1 MDFSRLSDEDLLALK
16 NGDLSKV
23 SDAGLIALREANKP
37 APGFGSPRDLIS
49 GVNRTI
55 GSLGDAVVTGYN
67 LMLPKSQEV
76 QPLSEGMRSAGVDLD
91 RPRSFMG
98 MVGEYAMPGPG
109 GAKTQALETL
119 LAAGGGYLA
128 RQAAPDSLL
137 AEIGGAVAA
146 PMAFKSAPALVAEGT
161 RRAIR
166 GGNNAAIAE
175 RVAAA
180 DALGAPMTVGTAS
193 QNSLLQVLERLSGSV
208 PGGVTPFRKAGEE
221 AAAAIKDRL
230 TKITSG
236 TADDVVKA
244 GRTIQRGL
252 FDADTGWT
260 ARTKQ
265 VNDTL
270 YEKLDEKLTASDWWA
285 QRGMP
290 ESYGRTVA
298 GGAEWQQPWPDARWA
313 DDVAPVV
320 REPLA
325 GPSPYGRATSPSRRQ
340 LLMGRQPE
348 TIPTSP
354 EVNLPAGA
362 PPPAAGGSRGFPALN
377 TRQFIGGANKG
388 VRGAPSLS
396 ETLFQDK
403 EVQGFFEAFVNDI
416 EVNNGSVPYAA
427 IKRLRTEVGD
437 LLGDPELIGSSRREL
452 LSSFYR
458 SLTDDMKAAAT
469 EAGALKEFERAN
481 AYHKARI
488 ERVEDFYNALYK
500 KTTPEEVWSA
510 VIGDNP
516 RSPSRLAAIRKGLKP
531 EEWDF
536 LRKTV
541 VTRMGKPVASAAR
554 EGAIDFS
561 ANTFLTN
568 YERMKGTGALDQI
581 FGKGQY
587 RKDLDQVAKYAS
599 DLRGSAEV
607 LSNPSGTAGL
617 GLSASVYYGAL
628 GMAGMALSGNPAA
641 GGLVGIGAGLMANS
655 AVARL
660 MNNQKFVHWLARSTK
675 IPTTNATEV
684 ANHLKRLPAL
694 MGNDPQALEDVQA
707 FIDAVTGSAP

>member
-16 NGDLSKV
+16 SGDLSRV
-23 SDAGLIALREANKP
+23 SNEGLIALKEASKP
-37 APGFGSPRDLIS
+37 SPGFGTPRDLIS

-55 GSLGDAVVTGYN
+55 GSLGDAVVSGYN
-67 LMLPKSQEV
+67 LMLPKEHEV
-76 QPLSEGMRSAGVDLD
+76 QPLSDGMRSAGVDLD

-146 PMAFKSAPALVAEGT
+146 PMAVKFAPALAAQGT
-161 RRAIR
+161 RMAIR
-166 GGNNAAIAE
+166 GADNAGIAE
-175 RVAAA
+175 RVASA
-180 DALGAPMTVGTAS
+180 DALNAPMTVGTAS

-208 PGGVTPFRKAGEE
+208 PGGVTAFRKAGEE
-221 AAAAIKDRL
+221 AAEAIKARL

-236 TADDVVKA
+236 TADDVVRA

-265 VNDTL
+265 TNEKL

-285 QRGMP
+285 QRGTP
-290 ESYGRTVA
+290 ENYGRTVA

-325 GPSPYGRATSPSRRQ
+325 GPNPYGRATSPSRRQ

-354 EVNLPAGA
+354 EVNIPAAAA
-362 PPPAAGGSRGFPALN
+362 PAAAGGSRGFPALN
-377 TRQFIGGANKG
+377 TRQFIGSANKG
-388 VRGAPSLS
+388 VRGAPALS

-416 EVNNGSVPYAA
+416 EVNNGSVPYTA

-437 LLGDPELIGSSRREL
+437 LLGDPELIGSHRREL
-452 LSSFYR
+452 LSSFYK
-458 SLTDDMKAAAT
+458 SLTDDMRAAAG

-488 ERVEDFYNALYK
+488 ERVEDFYDALYK

-536 LRKTV
+536 LKKTV

-628 GMAGMALSGNPAA
+628 GMVGMALSGNPAA

-660 MNNQKFVHWLARSTK
+660 MNNQRFVHWLARSTK
-675 IPTTNATEV
+675 IPSTNAAEV

-694 MGNDPQALEDVQA
+694 MGNDPQALEDVQQ